1 MDYLVGQ
8 ERVTRALASAL
19 AGDRL
24 GGGLLFLGDAGVGR
38 ERAALGL
45 AGALL
50 CERRGAAE
58 AVPWGCGMCGACRR
72 ARAGA
77 HPDLHLLMSEAESV
91 RRGLS
96 QPDGKR
102 RPSPDILVDAVRE
115 LAVRLRM
122 AAHQGGYRV
131 AVVLDAHRMN
141 ASAQNAL
148 LKTLEEPG
156 ERTVVVLLAPH
167 ERAVL
172 PTIASRCMR
181 LAFAPLAERALR
193 EILTARGAPDA
204 GERARRAQGSA
215 ARAIALEPADD
226 GAKGSGGGA
235 LWDALV
241 GGDGAGG
248 TMSERL
254 DAAEAL
260 GKERS
265 DVDAALTAFE
275 AQVTRC
281 ARASA
286 AGAASPLPWGH
297 ARALLDRVARA
308 RGAIAHN
315 ASVQL
320 ALEELV
326 LAPRFADDGRA
337 R

>member
-8 ERVTRALASAL
+8 PRVARALANAL

-45 AGALL
+45 AAALL
-50 CERRGAAE
+50 CEQSDAA
-58 AVPWGCGMCGACRR
+58 ALPWGCGACGACRR

-77 HPDLHLLMSEAESV
+77 HPDLHLVMSESESV

-131 AVVLDAHRMN
+131 AIVIDAHRMN
-141 ASAQNAL
+141 ANAQNAL

-181 LAFAPLAERALR
+181 VAFAPLSERAVR
-193 EILTARGAPDA
+193 EILTARGATDA
-204 GERARRAQGSA
+204 GERARRAHGSVARALALDPAQEADSA
-215 ARAIALEPADD
+215 A
-226 GAKGSGGGA
+226 GHGA

-241 GGDGAGG
+241 GRDGAGG
-248 TMSERL
+248 TMAERL

-265 DVDAALTAFE
+265 DVEAALASFE
-275 AQVTRC
+275 ARVAHC

-286 AGAASPLPWGH
+286 AGSSSPLPWH
-297 ARALLDRVARA
+297 AARALLERVART

-320 ALEELV
+320 ALEELLLV
-326 LAPRFADDGRA
+326 AGPAERSGAP
-337 R
+337 